1 VSIDLNSVRQIAK
14 YVPGQRVRDI
24 IMDLVAEVETL
35 RAQRA
40 LENEDLVNAYDKG
53 KAAGIAEERAS
64 VLGFID
70 HALEYPFPSAP
81 KARPQAYIRI
91 LRGLIE
97 AGDHVIT
104 TKGDA

>member
-1 VSIDLNSVRQIAK
+1 VSIDLDSVRKIAK